1 MSEMALL
8 YVMTAFV
15 IIAAIA
21 LCVQAGMLIG
31 MYKTAKVLQQSITPL
46 IPKVEALIPKVEA
59 VIPQVQAVVPKVEN
73 LIAQTTAVVEKTKT
87 VVEQGNIQVHA
98 IGATAEDIMASA
110 KRQVAIVEDFV
121 GDAAQRGKVQMER
134 VELVL
139 DDTLSRAHETI
150 GVVHGGIMRPL
161 REVNGIALGLR
172 AALGALARGNR
183 PTVDRA
189 TSDEEMFI

>member
-15 IIAAIA
+15 IISAIA
-21 LCVQAGMLIG
+21 LCIQAGTLFG
-31 MYKTAKVLQQSITPL
+31 MYKTARLLQKSINPL

-59 VIPQVQAVVPKVEN
+59 LIPQVQAVVPKVEN
-73 LIAQTTAVVEKTKT
+73 LIAKTTTVVEKTT
-87 VVEQGNIQVHA
+87 SMVEHSNVQIQA
-98 IGATAEDIMASA
+98 FTATANEILGSA
-110 KRQVAIVEDFV
+110 KRQMGVVEDFV

-134 VELVL
+134 AELIL
-139 DDTLSRAHETI
+139 DDTFSRAHETI

-172 AALGALARGNR
+172 AALGALARGGR